1 MTAAVLLLGLPLT
14 AAALAGLNAWGR
26 HTPDERR
33 GGLLLALGGLLATA
47 GFFWQLLFLP
57 DRFVPV
63 GGGDLAS
70 FLWPAHHFAA
80 RSLQSGVLPFWN
92 PYLFAGS
99 PFAADIQNGL
109 FYPPNL
115 LAWLV
120 ARPFTYRALELL
132 AVGHFL
138 VAVWGMTFC
147 LRILGVGRLAA
158 LAGSVVFSFS
168 GFMVAHL
175 GHLNLMA
182 TAAWAPWAIGL
193 LLRSLQSGSLIAAV
207 GAGAVF
213 GVALLAGHP
222 QMAFLSAGLL
232 VMAGLWG
239 RWRGLRTG
247 RPGIAER
254 LTWAR
259 LSLHLALL
267 FSVAI
272 GVAAVQL
279 VPFLELTG
287 YSLRQTLT
295 YAESAA
301 FPLERRGL
309 LLLLVPH
316 FFGPSLGDFWGMNSL
331 TESYGYLGII
341 TAPLAA
347 LGVLASRGHPWRLFW
362 LLLAVGGLL
371 LSLGERTVLHGWL
384 YELLPAFE
392 RLRVPGRFLFY
403 VTVGTAVLAAFG
415 FDSLAAPTRLRPALR
430 FLLSGSRLLLLL
442 VGLAVALLL
451 FAVLTNQDKDPL
463 IFRRTIEALESGI
476 MSVVFLALGLATL
489 WSRFRRPRRWLA
501 PAMFAL
507 LVTDLFSANQ
517 GLNLTDHDPTGGFQ
531 HEAIAGYL
539 KAQPGPFRIDP
550 VTGIADRLQ
559 PDWSLTQSQ
568 EDVLGLF
575 NPLALRDY
583 QRYWENLG
591 SRSNPAYDLLAA
603 RFLIGAK
610 DVPLDRAKFEVA
622 FTGHPSLNVY
632 HNTAAL
638 PMAQLVPEAAVLPS
652 DELWRRLRE
661 GPWDPRALLLAED
674 APPLP
679 ASLPPTGVTTAGALD
694 LLDWQRPTP
703 NDLRLRVRAPGA
715 GYLLIVQNYYPG
727 WRAWVD
733 GQLTPLFRADGVFQ
747 ALALDVG
754 IHEVALRF
762 QPTAWPVALL
772 ASVGTWLMVL
782 VLTSKPWLHI
792 LAATRQS

>member
-1 MTAAVLLLGLPLT
+1 MTAAVLLVGLPLT
-14 AAALAGLNAWGR
+14 AALLAGLQVWAR
-26 HTPDERR
+26 RTPGERR
-33 GGLLLALGGLLATA
+33 AGLLLALGGVLATV

-63 GGGDLAS
+63 GGGDFAS

-80 RSLQSGVLPFWN
+80 RSLQGGVLPFWN

-115 LAWLV
+115 LVWLV
-120 ARPFTYRALELL
+120 VRPFTYRALELL
-132 AVGHFL
+132 AMSHFL

-147 LRILGVGRLAA
+147 LRILGVRHLAA
-158 LAGSVVFSFS
+158 LGGGIVFSFS

-175 GHLNLMA
+175 GHLNLLA
-182 TAAWAPWAIGL
+182 TAAWAPWATGL
-193 LLRSLQSGSLIAAV
+193 LLRSLQNGSLITAA

-222 QMAFLSAGLL
+222 QMAFLTAGLL
-232 VMAGLWG
+232 VVVALWG
-239 RWRGLRTG
+239 SWRGLSPGGPRAAD
-247 RPGIAER
+247 RPA
-254 LTWAR
+254 WAG
-259 LSLHLALL
+259 LALPLALL
-267 FSVAI
+267 FVVAL
-272 GVAAVQL
+272 GVASVQL
-279 VPFLELTG
+279 APFLELTG

-301 FPLERRGL
+301 FALDPQGL
-309 LLLLVPH
+309 LLLMMPH
-316 FFGPSLGDFWGMNSL
+316 FFGRQLGDFWGLSSL
-331 TESYGYLGII
+331 PESYGYLGV
-341 TAPLAA
+341 AA
-347 LGVLASRGHPWRLFW
+347 LPLGALGLLGSQIARRGLW
-362 LLLAVGGLL
+362 LLLVLGGLAL
-371 LSLGERTVLHGWL
+371 ALGERTVLHGWL
-384 YELLPAFE
+384 YEILPAFG

-403 VTVGTAVLAAFG
+403 VTFAGSVLTSFG
-415 FDSLAAPTRLRPALR
+415 IWTLTVRSARVRPSIRLVLR
-430 FLLSGSRLLLLL
+430 GCCLLLLL
-442 VGLAVALLL
+442 LAFALPWLF

-463 IFRRTIEALESGI
+463 IFRRTIEALESGV
-476 MSVVFLALGLATL
+476 MSVGFLALGLAIL
-489 WSRFRRPRRWLA
+489 WSRYRRPRRWLA

-517 GLNLTDHDPTGGFQ
+517 GLNLTDQDPTGGFQ

-539 KAQPGPFRIDP
+539 KAQTGPFRIDP

-559 PDWSLTQSQ
+559 PDWSLIQGQ

-638 PMAQLVPEAAVLPS
+638 PMALLVPDAAVLPS

-661 GPWDPRALLLAED
+661 GPWDPRALLLAQD

-679 ASLPPTGVTTAGALD
+679 ASFPPTGVTATEALD
-694 LLDWQRPTP
+694 LLDWQRSTP

-747 ALALDVG
+747 AVALDAG
-754 IHEVALRF
+754 IHDVKLRF
-762 QPTAWPVALL
+762 QPTAWPVALA
-772 ASVGTWLMVL
+772 ASVGTWLIVL
-782 VLTSKPWLHI
+782 VLTTRPLLHI
-792 LAATRQS
+792 LAAMRQS